1 MKHISKITA
10 LMAFMLS
17 LMLFTGCKKEY
28 GPDKIPNFP
37 VMDVAPVPKF
47 SMDPDG
53 DLVIQQPEDFKSKFT
68 LDLYFPED
76 VKTIPQSADISVVMN
91 SNYKDI
97 RKFKTGITSFPSTF
111 DITGADLANLFGI
124 DIADIVPGYKFELRT
139 DFTLKDG
146 TVIPGFVTLTNKK
159 DPTKSSSPNTASSD
173 VNNWP
178 DSKTN
183 IIFNAVCP
191 LEIEN
196 FVGSLTVNDP
206 YFWEDTY
213 PVTITQE
220 GTDVLNVS
228 GLNQTPSESMKIK
241 IDFKSFKAIVEKQ
254 IIDPA
259 PWFFSYTNLTVEG
272 TGTVDA
278 CNNVITLDMKW
289 TVDQGSFGNGD
300 FIIKL

>member
-1 MKHISKITA
+1 MKNINAILIVLA
-10 LMAFMLS
+10 LPLLLLTS
-17 LMLFTGCKKEY
+17 CKKEY

-37 VMDVAPVPKF
+37 VMDIAPVPKF
-47 SMDPDG
+47 ALDPAG

-68 LDLYFPED
+68 LDLYFPD
-76 VKTIPQSADISVVMN
+76 DQKTVPQSADVSIVMN
-91 SNYKDI
+91 NNYKDI
-97 RKFKTGITSFPSTF
+97 RKFKTGVTTFPATF
-111 DITGADLANLFGI
+111 DITGADLANLFN
-124 DIADIVPGYKFELRT
+124 IAIEEIVPGYKFEIRA

-146 TVIPGFVTLTNKK
+146 TVIPGFVALPDKSS
-159 DPTKSSSPNTASSD
+159 PAKSSSPITASSD

-183 IIFNAVCP
+183 IIYNAVCP

-196 FVGSLTVNDP
+196 FVGSFTANDP
-206 YFWEDTY
+206 YFWEDSY
-213 PVTITQE
+213 PVTITLE
-220 GTDVLNVS
+220 EPNVLKVT

-241 IDFKSFKAIVEKQ
+241 IDFKSFIATVDKQ

-259 PWFFSYTNLTVEG
+259 PWFFSYTNLAVQG

-278 CNNVITLDMKW
+278 CNNVINLTLTW
-289 TVDQGSFGNGD
+289 TVDQGSFGSGD